1 MSEQQTIYDTKN
13 IAELFQ
19 IHASTVRK
27 YCDFLEKEGYQFH
40 KNEYGHRGFF
50 DDDVIVLRKLIDFK
64 GTMALE
70 KATKSV
76 IAWKNG
82 DDVSGVAIGKKQYS
96 TEYSNL
102 LDEFKTFQKQQHA
115 FNQELLEQLKKQ
127 QGYIDTRLEERDQN
141 LMIAMSQSLETQKQL
156 AATKQKK
163 WWKFWKQ

>member
-27 YCDFLEKEGYQFH
+27 YCDFLEKDGYQFH
-40 KNEYGHRGFF
+40 KNQYGHRGFF
-50 DDDVIVLRKLIDFK
+50 DDDVIVLRKLIDYK

-82 DDVSGVAIGKKQYS
+82 NDISGVAIDKKQYS

-102 LDEFKTFQKQQHA
+102 LNEFKAFQEEQRA
-115 FNQELLEQLKKQ
+115 FNQELVEQLKNQ
-127 QGYIDTRLEERDQN
+127 QHYMDTRLEERDQN
-141 LMIAMSQSLETQKQL
+141 LMNAMKQNLETKKQL

-163 WWKFWKQ
+163 WWQFWK